1 MDMIEENV
9 KLYDCMKR
17 SEKQFIVE
25 VSADETSPYSGLGDG
40 CLNCPTPAGE
50 GAGL

>member
-25 VSADETSPYSGLGDG
+25 VSALMNPVPILTWHMAASID
-40 CLNCPTPAGE
+40 
-50 GAGL
+50 